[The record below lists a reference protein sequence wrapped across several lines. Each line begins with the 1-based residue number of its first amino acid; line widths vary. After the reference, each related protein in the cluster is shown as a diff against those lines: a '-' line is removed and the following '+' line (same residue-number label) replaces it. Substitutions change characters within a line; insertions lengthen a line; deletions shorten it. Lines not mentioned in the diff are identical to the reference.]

1 MKAFHRT
8 QTQAL
13 FSLNAENAFG
23 LNMYQKQAVMP
34 RPYYA
39 CWVSFK
45 QIELQPKV
53 WLVFASHLGW
63 QSSSGVPRSQR
74 ASSPNCLWTKLFS
87 VGRQKGRVAFFEKWL
102 SDLASLDSGSAHAPS
117 LRSLPQSSSD
127 VRCSPSLC
135 RKKCEFSEQI
145 ISFRSPSYLC
155 PSNWK

>member
-23 LNMYQKQAVMP
+23 LN
-34 RPYYA
+34 
-39 CWVSFK
+39 
-45 QIELQPKV
+45 
-53 WLVFASHLGW
+53 
-63 QSSSGVPRSQR
+63 VPE
-74 ASSPNCLWTKLFS
+74 ASSHAEAILCMLDEFQANRAPAKGMTCLLISSWLAIFFWRATLSKSLISKLFVDKAVL
-87 VGRQKGRVAFFEKWL
+87 VGRQKGEVAFFEKWL

-127 VRCSPSLC
+127 VRCSPSLR

-145 ISFRSPSYLC
+145 ISLRSPSYLC